1 MGGQGVLSWSS
12 SGVTGKILQVT
23 GEVSSEISALCKGS
37 GHEKVGLLHT
47 ESL

>member
-1 MGGQGVLSWSS
+1 MGGQGVLSWSG
-12 SGVTGKILQVT
+12 SGVTGEILQMT
-23 GEVSSEISALCKGS
+23 GEVSSEIPALWRES